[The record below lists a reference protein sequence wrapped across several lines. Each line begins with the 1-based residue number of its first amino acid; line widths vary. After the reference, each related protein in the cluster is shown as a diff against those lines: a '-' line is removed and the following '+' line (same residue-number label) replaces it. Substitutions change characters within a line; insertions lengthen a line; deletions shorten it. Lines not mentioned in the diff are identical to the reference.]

1 MLRRTGGRDVRQD
14 RDGADGRGHC
24 TVVQRGMGLPG
35 GLRRRAGVIMLHLR
49 SELRAIRASLAP
61 ATRTARA
68 CDWSRVRIALRA
80 ASQAKRRVR
89 VYSGAGFV
97 PNSYRWRCQIQYVE
111 LTVAG
116 GRITSVYTG
125 WTGAQRANAAGSLIV
140 VQ

>member
-1 MLRRTGGRDVRQD
+1 
-14 RDGADGRGHC
+14 
-24 TVVQRGMGLPG
+24 
-35 GLRRRAGVIMLHLR
+35 MLHLR
-49 SELRAIRASLAP
+49 SELRSIRASLASMP
-61 ATRTARA
+61 NTRTARA

-80 ASQAKRRVR
+80 ASKAKRRVR

-111 LTVAG
+111 LTVAPG

-125 WTGAQRANAAGSLIV
+125 WTGAQRANGAGSLIV